1 MHSRPLNSPRGGC
14 PAGAGRGER
23 LAWARGDS
31 LGEFSHLDLR
41 APGLRAPPPGDL
53 APRRRLTLKKGIGAS
68 RGGLGRREH
77 KGAARPAL
85 AEVSAPAPHH
95 GISGRCVGRSVRRWP
110 EVARWLSW
118 GAKRPLG
125 AEADV
130 AHPLPGWRDGCDPA
144 AAPQTA
150 LSPERSGHRGAGRSA
165 LEEAR
170 GSAGPRRERH
180 PAPST
185 FWMGT
190 PRQGLGAAAAILMK
204 PVYRVNPRGGW
215 GPTPFPWE
223 PG

>member
-1 MHSRPLNSPRGGC
+1 M
-14 PAGAGRGER
+14 
-23 LAWARGDS
+23 
-31 LGEFSHLDLR
+31 
-41 APGLRAPPPGDL
+41 
-53 APRRRLTLKKGIGAS
+53 
-68 RGGLGRREH
+68 
-77 KGAARPAL
+77 
-85 AEVSAPAPHH
+85 
-95 GISGRCVGRSVRRWP
+95 RRWP

-118 GAKRPLG
+118 GAKRLLG

-204 PVYRVNPRGGW
+204 PVYPATPAEGGV
-215 GPTPFPWE
+215 PHPFHGNQAEARDPCAAQVLASSWVPCPGQLCMGGGGSRSAE
-223 PG
+223 PGRS